1 VKLTLF
7 QHAWTARDYDP
18 DGCAYGTEAE
28 ADAAE
33 IRAARDLIGDDF
45 SAEDLADAIEQHTSA
60 DDVSAER
67 FAEIRAGADLTDE
80 EAKMAA
86 EELRG
91 YDSAVYPTTVEIPD
105 SALAALTPAPT
116 GPTPGA
122 ALELG
127 VVLARRVVENWAQGD
142 LAGAVNALEEWA
154 DEVEGDFPDLDFS
167 DDDEGDDDEAD
178 DEEPAR
184 DGMGARLDGLP
195 G

>member
-7 QHAWTARDYDP
+7 QHAWSARDLDP

-33 IRAARDLIGDDF
+33 IRAARELVEGFDAD
-45 SAEDLADAIEQHTSA
+45 SLADAIQQHTSA

-67 FAEIRAGADLTDE
+67 FAEIRAGADLDDE
-80 EAKMAA
+80 ESKMAA

-105 SALAALTPAPT
+105 SALATLAPT
-116 GPTPGA
+116 GPSAEA

-127 VVLARRVVENWAQGD
+127 VILARAVVENWAQGD

-154 DEVEGDFPDLDFS
+154 DEVEGDFPALDF
-167 DDDEGDDDEAD
+167 DDGDEADDD

-184 DGMGARLDGLP
+184 DGMGARLDGLAD
-195 G
+195 